1 MFIEA
6 HYPDLYIQ
14 YLLAVEDRITLQEN
28 DRINLYRYKM
38 GVAGERALY
47 ELLRNI
53 FEGISIWDITLE
65 NNGSSQ
71 YDFIIVADKSKIS
84 TIIFIIKIL
93 HQAIHN
99 N

>member
-1 MFIEA
+1 MFIKA

-28 DRINLYRYKM
+28 DRFNLYRYKI
-38 GVAGERALY
+38 GVAGERASY
-47 ELLRNI
+47 EFLKNI

-84 TIIFIIKIL
+84 AIIFIIKIL
-93 HQAIHN
+93 HQAIHHN
-99 N
+99 